1 MLSGWNASDSMH
13 FTLTARHN
21 LETSRSFLQPE
32 AAVSPASLGKNISI
46 NNKYQNTK
54 FARKWGRT

>member
-1 MLSGWNASDSMH
+1 MH